1 MYFITKPQTIKIP
14 EKFVERDYVLPR
26 IASVQNPLR
35 VAVFISGSG
44 SGLNA
49 MLEYQKTPRAYL
61 ISLILSDNEDA
72 LGLNYGSKY
81 GVKATA
87 IPLPHTQDKIHQRLS
102 HEAMIDEELV
112 NSNIELIVLNG
123 NMRIITPLFINKWK
137 GRIINIHPSLL
148 PKFPGIY
155 AHRDAINAKT
165 NESGCTVHLVDD
177 GIDTGHI
184 LAQKKVSVSPNET
197 IKTLQEKIKKI
208 EHQLYPEI
216 INLLSTGQYHSKS

>member
-112 NSNIELIVLNG
+112 NSNKERIQNINDGEQIVVGVNKFIETAELLIFTLPYFQNFQDS
-123 NMRIITPLFINKWK
+123 THTKE
-137 GRIINIHPSLL
+137 LL
-148 PKFPGIY
+148 
-155 AHRDAINAKT
+155 
-165 NESGCTVHLVDD
+165 
-177 GIDTGHI
+177 
-184 LAQKKVSVSPNET
+184 
-197 IKTLQEKIKKI
+197 TLLRK
-208 EHQLYPEI
+208 LMV
-216 INLLSTGQYHSKS
+216 